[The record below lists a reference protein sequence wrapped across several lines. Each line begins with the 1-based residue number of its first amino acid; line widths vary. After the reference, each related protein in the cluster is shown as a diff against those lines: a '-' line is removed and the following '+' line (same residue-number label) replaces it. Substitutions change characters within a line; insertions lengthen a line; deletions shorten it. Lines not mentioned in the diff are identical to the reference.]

1 MQKAQRPDHAIV
13 AQPLKQDGGERAG
26 LLTGEGRGCAATVD
40 QMERQLAVCHEYSK
54 ILVPVFSRRRD
65 NRNFVR
71 LGTTRHDQLAC
82 PAERFDDLVLGCS
95 ATTELCLGVRFGLT
109 TPRMAEFWVQFNCS
123 FSVSIECHSIDVL
136 PAKTRNSLRQQGATK
151 TNPHAVTGPNT
162 QPAFFNFAIAA
173 AEKFALQHHP
183 AR

>member
-1 MQKAQRPDHAIV
+1 M

-40 QMERQLAVCHEYSK
+40 QMERQLAVCHGYSK

-82 PAERFDDLVLGCS
+82 PAERFDDLVLGCG
-95 ATTELCLGVRFGLT
+95 ANDRALPRVRFGLT
-109 TPRMAEFWVQFNCS
+109 TP
-123 FSVSIECHSIDVL
+123 
-136 PAKTRNSLRQQGATK
+136 
-151 TNPHAVTGPNT
+151 
-162 QPAFFNFAIAA
+162 
-173 AEKFALQHHP
+173 
-183 AR
+183 

>member
-1 MQKAQRPDHAIV
+1 WRAQRSASMTSCLGV
-13 AQPLKQDGGERAG
+13 AQ
-26 LLTGEGRGCAATVD
+26 
-40 QMERQLAVCHEYSK
+40 
-54 ILVPVFSRRRD
+54 
-65 NRNFVR
+65 
-71 LGTTRHDQLAC
+71 
-82 PAERFDDLVLGCS
+82 
-95 ATTELCLGVRFGLT
+95 TTELCLGVRFGLT

-173 AEKFALQHHP
+173 EISSRCNIIP
-183 AR
+183 PGR